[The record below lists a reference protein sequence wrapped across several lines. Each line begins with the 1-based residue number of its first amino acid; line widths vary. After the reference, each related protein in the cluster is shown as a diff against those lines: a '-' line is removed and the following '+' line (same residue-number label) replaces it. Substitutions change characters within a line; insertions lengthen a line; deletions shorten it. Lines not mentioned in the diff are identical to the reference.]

1 MKALAGW
8 TARQCNETRGG
19 IPPNLGS
26 ITTSP
31 SLVTPFVNALFG
43 GDIETRW
50 PMNIRRMLTASLLRY
65 YKEFLTILEW
75 YPEDAHT
82 TKSDHPFVNAVEEA
96 MNVTG
101 VSDELFNSW
110 CKEVNEG
117 FQIANYQFIPR
128 QFLTIQTTQVDP
140 RSLYEHLQ
148 NQIAIQNSHLAQK
161 MKMQEEIHQLR
172 LENTQLIQSNLR
184 NEKTLTMVVDQLS
197 KTSNTLQIKF
207 NTSPPASPSRS
218 TSSEQPSE
226 DAPISLMPFSEIY
239 KKYKLSTL
247 PIDDLFQNFFRY
259 RCMEAHTSQLK
270 TPSYKALLSGE
281 KKKIRDAYKRLK
293 KAIKT
298 MLFFCER
305 CPTPIPSNQVN
316 LTKWYK
322 ELARTAQTA
331 VSGLAAA
338 IEKAE
343 GPTKQKLNIAFFQ
356 KSKLVKEWDDPKST
370 NALSL
375 PPDTPDHFKD

>member
-1 MKALAGW
+1 
-8 TARQCNETRGG
+8 
-19 IPPNLGS
+19 
-26 ITTSP
+26 
-31 SLVTPFVNALFG
+31 
-43 GDIETRW
+43 
-50 PMNIRRMLTASLLRY
+50 MNIRRMLTASLLRY

-75 YPEDAHT
+75 HPEDTYT

-96 MNVTG
+96 MNITG

-161 MKMQEEIHQLR
+161 MKMQEEIHKLR

-239 KKYKLSTL
+239 KKHKLSTL
-247 PIDDLFQNFFRY
+247 PIDDLFQNFFCY
-259 RCMEAHTSQLK
+259 RCMEAHTSPLK
-270 TPSYKALLSGE
+270 TPSYKVS
-281 KKKIRDAYKRLK
+281 DYKSRLV
-293 KAIKT
+293 
-298 MLFFCER
+298 MVE
-305 CPTPIPSNQVN
+305 
-316 LTKWYK
+316 
-322 ELARTAQTA
+322 
-331 VSGLAAA
+331 
-338 IEKAE
+338 
-343 GPTKQKLNIAFFQ
+343 
-356 KSKLVKEWDDPKST
+356 
-370 NALSL
+370 
-375 PPDTPDHFKD
+375 